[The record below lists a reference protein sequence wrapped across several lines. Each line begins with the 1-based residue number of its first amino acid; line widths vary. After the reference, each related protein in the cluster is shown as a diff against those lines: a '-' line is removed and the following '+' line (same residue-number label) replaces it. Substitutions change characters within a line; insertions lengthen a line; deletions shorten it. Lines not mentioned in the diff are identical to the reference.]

1 MHTDGQVKLLKN
13 YICEFQLAA
22 PETNLYPLFYNSR
35 REKLTRAGVN
45 HILRKYAVMARTKN
59 AKLIPE
65 RISCHCLRHS
75 KAMHLLQAGVNL
87 VYIRVIL
94 GHVSVQTTEVYA
106 RADSQKKRE
115 AIEKANVDVVPKQV
129 PAWLKNNNLLEW
141 LKSF

>member
-1 MHTDGQVKLLKN
+1 MLDGQVKLLKN
-13 YICEFQLAA
+13 YINEHALAA
-22 PETNLYPLFYNSR
+22 PEAKLYPLFYNSR

-45 HILRKYAVMARTKN
+45 HILHKYAAMARTKN

-65 RISCHCLRHS
+65 RFSCHCLRHS

-87 VYIRVIL
+87 IYIRDIL

-106 RADSQKKRE
+106 RTDSKKKRE
-115 AIEKANVDVVPKQV
+115 AIEKAYVDVVPKQA
-129 PAWLKNNNLLEW
+129 PAWLKNENLLAW